1 MKFSN
6 RLALLS
12 LVLAGSIGMTG
23 CKSNA
28 KMPVNFVAVTSS
40 SYNAE
45 VTFGDYDYKFQ
56 GKINQ
61 GSSTFTLYG
70 NAIARH
76 ATASS
81 GGQGGFPGGGFP
93 GGGPGGNSSGPAF
106 EGFGAGEQQGQGG
119 EGQPG
124 GQEGQPGGQ
133 QGDPFGGQGQEGQQ
147 GDPFGGQGQQGGEGQ
162 QGDPFGGQGQQGQE
176 GQQGDPFGGQGQ
188 QGGEQ
193 QGGDNPF
200 GGGDNPFGGGDQPGG
215 QPGGQGEEPQAVAP
229 TSLSLSLSLEEAFI
243 NQAVTATVAVQP
255 ENASNSVTWTS
266 SDEKIATVNNGSIS
280 PLSEGTVTITAKST
294 VDETKSA
301 SATLKV
307 VKEDLKQYNWSI
319 SGSLAYEK
327 GYGYK
332 IVFNDE
338 SKTEVHTDFDR
349 TEGRHEFYYRV
360 KIGDESQVL
369 KFQAKDPTFKD
380 SMAKDYKKWD
390 ERDAQYIFYAK
401 ATGNNNSV
409 ATAYMYLHKTNNE
422 VTVNT
427 PNGANR
433 SLSFGMKWE
442 DRNGT
447 IVVKDGDTEYVA
459 DKSVAGAEHEGY
471 RLIYSGNTY
480 YCSLNPEVKWK
491 KLTTA
496 DFEGAN
502 THEFVG
508 SYTTTGPDGG
518 VKEVNL
524 NCVEDGKAK
533 LYLGSSTPSFT
544 GTWVKDSSNKLTIN
558 LDDKVG
564 EFTPNAEGKYEIVIR
579 VTISS
584 FFGSSTETIALTQA
598 K

>member
-1 MKFSN
+1 MKFSKTV
-6 RLALLS
+6 ALLS
-12 LVLAGSIGMTG
+12 LTLIGSIGMTG

-40 SYNAE
+40 EYNAE

-61 GSSTFTLYG
+61 GSNTFTLAA

-81 GGQGGFPGGGFP
+81 GGGMGGFPGGGFP

-106 EGFGAGEQQGQGG
+106 EGFGAAEAQQ
-119 EGQPG
+119 G
-124 GQEGQPGGQ
+124 GQEQ
-133 QGDPFGGQGQEGQQ
+133 
-147 GDPFGGQGQQGGEGQ
+147 GQGQQGGQQ
-162 QGDPFGGQGQQGQE
+162 QGNPFGGGEQGGQNPFGGNEQGQGQE
-176 GQQGDPFGGQGQ
+176 QGQENPFG
-188 QGGEQ
+188 GGEQ
-193 QGGDNPF
+193 QGGQQQGGNDNPF
-200 GGGDNPFGGGDQPGG
+200 GGGDNPW
-215 QPGGQGEEPQAVAP
+215 GGQGGGQQGGGQEQQPAVAP

-243 NQAVTATVAVQP
+243 NQAVTATVTAQP
-255 ENASNSVTWTS
+255 ENASNSVTWAS
-266 SDEKIATVNNGSIS
+266 SDEKIATVNNGSVS
-280 PLSEGTVTITAKST
+280 PLAEGIVTITATST
-294 VDETKSA
+294 VDTTKSA

-307 VKEDLKQYNWSI
+307 VKEDLAKYNWSI
-319 SGSLAYEK
+319 TGACTYEK

-338 SKTEVHTDFDR
+338 SKTEVHTDFDK

-360 KIGDESQVL
+360 KIGEESQVL

-380 SMAKDYKKWD
+380 SLAKDYKKWD
-390 ERDAQYIFYAK
+390 ERDSKYIFYAK

-409 ATAYMYLHKTNNE
+409 ATAYMYLHNSDGS
-422 VTVNT
+422 VVVNT

-433 SLSFGMKWE
+433 SLSFGMTWE
-442 DRNGT
+442 EKDGVIT
-447 IVVKDGDTEYVA
+447 VKDGETAYVA
-459 DKSVAGAEHEGY
+459 DKSVNTEHPGY
-471 RLIYSGNTY
+471 RLVYSGNTY
-480 YCSLNPEVKWK
+480 YCSLNPDFKWK
-491 KLTTA
+491 KFTTA

-508 SYTTTGPDGG
+508 SYTTSGPDGG

-533 LYLGSSTPSFT
+533 LYLGSSTPSFV
-544 GTWVKDSSNKLTIN
+544 GTWTKDASNKLTIN
-558 LDDKVG
+558 LDGKTG
-564 EFTPNAEGKYEIVIR
+564 EFTPGADGKYSVVIR

>member
-1 MKFSN
+1 MKFSKTV
-6 RLALLS
+6 ALLS
-12 LVLAGSIGMTG
+12 LTLIGSIGMTG

-40 SYNAE
+40 EYNAE

-61 GSSTFTLYG
+61 GSNTFTLAA

-81 GGQGGFPGGGFP
+81 GGGMGGFPGGGFP

-106 EGFGAGEQQGQGG
+106 EGFGAAEQ
-119 EGQPG
+119 
-124 GQEGQPGGQ
+124 
-133 QGDPFGGQGQEGQQ
+133 
-147 GDPFGGQGQQGGEGQ
+147 QQGGEQ
-162 QGDPFGGQGQQGQE
+162 
-176 GQQGDPFGGQGQ
+176 GQGQ

-193 QGGDNPF
+193 QGNPFGGNEQGGQNPFGGGEQQGQEQGQGEQQGQENPFGGQEQGQGQQGGQQQGNDNPF
-200 GGGDNPFGGGDQPGG
+200 GGGDNPW
-215 QPGGQGEEPQAVAP
+215 GGQGGQQGGGQQGGQEQQAVAP

-255 ENASNSVTWTS
+255 ENASNSVTWSS
-266 SDEKIATVNNGSIS
+266 SDEKIATVNNGSVS
-280 PLSEGTVTITAKST
+280 PLAEGTVTITATST
-294 VDETKSA
+294 VDTTKSA

-307 VKEDLKQYNWSI
+307 VKEDLSKYNWSI
-319 SGSLAYEK
+319 TGACTYEK

-338 SKTEVHTDFDR
+338 SKTEVHTDFDK

-360 KIGDESQVL
+360 QIGEESQVL

-380 SMAKDYKKWD
+380 SLAKDYKKWD
-390 ERDAQYIFYAK
+390 ERDSKYIFYAK

-409 ATAYMYLHKTNNE
+409 ATAYMYLHNTNGE

-442 DRNGT
+442 EKDGVIT
-447 IVVKDGDTEYVA
+447 VKDGDTAYVA
-459 DKSVAGAEHEGY
+459 DKSVNTEHPGY
-471 RLIYSGNTY
+471 RLVYSGNTY
-480 YCSLNPEVKWK
+480 YCSLNPDFKWK
-491 KLTTA
+491 KFTTA

-508 SYTTTGPDGG
+508 SYTTSGPDGG

-533 LYLGSSTPSFT
+533 LYLGSSTPSFV
-544 GTWVKDSSNKLTIN
+544 GTWTKDASNKLTIN
-558 LDDKVG
+558 LDGKTG
-564 EFTPNAEGKYEIVIR
+564 EFTPGADGKYSVVIR

>member
-1 MKFSN
+1 MKFSKTV
-6 RLALLS
+6 ALLS
-12 LVLAGSIGMTG
+12 LTLIGSIGMTG

-40 SYNAE
+40 EYNAE

-61 GSSTFTLYG
+61 GSNTFTLAA

-81 GGQGGFPGGGFP
+81 GGGMGGFPGGGFP

-106 EGFGAGEQQGQGG
+106 EGFGAAEAQQ
-119 EGQPG
+119 G
-124 GQEGQPGGQ
+124 GQEQ
-133 QGDPFGGQGQEGQQ
+133 
-147 GDPFGGQGQQGGEGQ
+147 
-162 QGDPFGGQGQQGQE
+162 
-176 GQQGDPFGGQGQ
+176 GQGQ

-193 QGGDNPF
+193 QGNPF
-200 GGGDNPFGGGDQPGG
+200 GGGEQGGQNPFGGNEQGQGQEQGQDEQQGQENPFGG
-215 QPGGQGEEPQAVAP
+215 QEQGQGEQQGGQENPWGGQQQGGNGQQGGEQQPAVAP

-255 ENASNSVTWTS
+255 ENASNSVTWAS
-266 SDEKIATVNNGSIS
+266 SDEKIATVNNGSVS
-280 PLSEGTVTITAKST
+280 PLAEGTVTITATST
-294 VDETKSA
+294 VDTTKSA

-307 VKEDLKQYNWSI
+307 VKEDLAKYNWSI
-319 SGSLAYEK
+319 TGACTYEK

-338 SKTEVHTDFDR
+338 SKTEVHTDFDK

-360 KIGDESQVL
+360 KIGEESQVL

-380 SMAKDYKKWD
+380 SLAKDYKKWD
-390 ERDAQYIFYAK
+390 ERDSKYIFYAK

-409 ATAYMYLHKTNNE
+409 ATAYMYLHNTNNE

-427 PNGANR
+427 PSGANR
-433 SLSFGMKWE
+433 SLSFGLKWE
-442 DRNGT
+442 EKDGVIT
-447 IVVKDGDTEYVA
+447 VKDGDTAYVA
-459 DKSVAGAEHEGY
+459 DKSVNSEHPGY
-471 RLIYSGNTY
+471 RLVYGSNTY
-480 YCSLNPEVKWK
+480 YCSLNPDFKWK
-491 KLTTA
+491 KFTTA

-502 THEFVG
+502 AYEFVG
-508 SYTTTGPDGG
+508 SYTTSGPDGG

-533 LYLGSSTPSFT
+533 LYLGSSTPSFV
-544 GTWVKDSSNKLTIN
+544 GTWTKDASDKLTIN
-558 LDDKVG
+558 LDGKTG
-564 EFTPNAEGKYEIVIR
+564 EFTKGADGKYSVVIR

>member
-1 MKFSN
+1 MKFSKTV
-6 RLALLS
+6 ALLS
-12 LVLAGSIGMTG
+12 LTLIGSIGMTG

-40 SYNAE
+40 EYNAE

-61 GSSTFTLYG
+61 GSNTFTLAA

-81 GGQGGFPGGGFP
+81 GGGMGGFPGGGFP

-106 EGFGAGEQQGQGG
+106 EGFGAAEAQQ
-119 EGQPG
+119 G
-124 GQEGQPGGQ
+124 GQEQ
-133 QGDPFGGQGQEGQQ
+133 
-147 GDPFGGQGQQGGEGQ
+147 
-162 QGDPFGGQGQQGQE
+162 
-176 GQQGDPFGGQGQ
+176 GQGQ

-193 QGGDNPF
+193 QGNPF
-200 GGGDNPFGGGDQPGG
+200 GGGEQGGQNPFGGNEQG
-215 QPGGQGEEPQAVAP
+215 QGQEQGQGEQQGQENPFGGQEQGGQQQGGQENPWGGQQQGGNGQQGGGQEQQPAVAP

-243 NQAVTATVAVQP
+243 NQAVTATVTAQP
-255 ENASNSVTWTS
+255 ENASNSVTWAS
-266 SDEKIATVNNGSIS
+266 SDEKIATVNNGSVS
-280 PLSEGTVTITAKST
+280 PLAEGTVTITATST
-294 VDETKSA
+294 VDTTKSA

-307 VKEDLKQYNWSI
+307 VKEDLAKYNWSI
-319 SGSLAYEK
+319 TGACTYEK

-338 SKTEVHTDFDR
+338 SKTEVHTDFDK

-360 KIGDESQVL
+360 KIGEESQVL

-380 SMAKDYKKWD
+380 SLAKDYKKWD
-390 ERDAQYIFYAK
+390 ERDSKYVFYAK

-409 ATAYMYLHKTNNE
+409 ATAYMYLHNTNNE

-442 DRNGT
+442 EKDGVIT
-447 IVVKDGDTEYVA
+447 VKDGDTAYVA
-459 DKSVAGAEHEGY
+459 DKSVNSEHPGY
-471 RLIYSGNTY
+471 RLVYGSNTY
-480 YCSLNPEVKWK
+480 YCSLNPDFKWK
-491 KLTTA
+491 KFTTA

-508 SYTTTGPDGG
+508 SYTTSGPDGG

-533 LYLGSSTPSFT
+533 LYLGSSTPSFV
-544 GTWVKDSSNKLTIN
+544 GTWTKDASDKLTIN
-558 LDDKVG
+558 LDGKTG
-564 EFTPNAEGKYEIVIR
+564 EFTKGADGKYSVVIR

>member
-1 MKFSN
+1 MKFSKTV
-6 RLALLS
+6 ALLS
-12 LVLAGSIGMTG
+12 LTLIGSIGMTG

-40 SYNAE
+40 EYNAE

-61 GSSTFTLYG
+61 GSNTFTLAA

-81 GGQGGFPGGGFP
+81 GGGMGGFPGGGFP

-106 EGFGAGEQQGQGG
+106 EGFGAAEQ
-119 EGQPG
+119 
-124 GQEGQPGGQ
+124 
-133 QGDPFGGQGQEGQQ
+133 
-147 GDPFGGQGQQGGEGQ
+147 QQGGEQ
-162 QGDPFGGQGQQGQE
+162 
-176 GQQGDPFGGQGQ
+176 GQGQ

-193 QGGDNPF
+193 QGNPFGGNEQGGQNPFGGGEQQGQEQGQGEQQGQENPFGGQEQGQGQQGGQQQGNDNPF
-200 GGGDNPFGGGDQPGG
+200 GGGDNPW
-215 QPGGQGEEPQAVAP
+215 GGQGGQQGGGQQGGQEQQAVAP

-255 ENASNSVTWTS
+255 ENASNSVTWSS
-266 SDEKIATVNNGSIS
+266 SDEKIATVNNGSVS
-280 PLSEGTVTITAKST
+280 PLAEGTVTITATST
-294 VDETKSA
+294 VDTTKSA

-307 VKEDLKQYNWSI
+307 VKEDLSKYNWSI
-319 SGSLAYEK
+319 TGACTYEK

-338 SKTEVHTDFDR
+338 SKTEVHTDFDK

-360 KIGDESQVL
+360 QIGEESQVL

-380 SMAKDYKKWD
+380 SLAKDYKKWD
-390 ERDAQYIFYAK
+390 ERDSKYIFYAK

-409 ATAYMYLHKTNNE
+409 ATAYMYLHNTNNE

-427 PNGANR
+427 PSGANR
-433 SLSFGMKWE
+433 SLSFGLKWE
-442 DRNGT
+442 EKDGVIT
-447 IVVKDGDTEYVA
+447 VKDGDTAYVA
-459 DKSVAGAEHEGY
+459 DKSVNTEHPGY
-471 RLIYSGNTY
+471 RLVYGSNTY
-480 YCSLNPEVKWK
+480 YCSLNPDFKWK
-491 KLTTA
+491 KFTTA

-502 THEFVG
+502 AYEFVG
-508 SYTTTGPDGG
+508 SYTTSGPDGG

-533 LYLGSSTPSFT
+533 LYLGSSTPSFV
-544 GTWVKDSSNKLTIN
+544 GTWTKDASDKLTIN
-558 LDDKVG
+558 LDGKTG
-564 EFTPNAEGKYEIVIR
+564 EFTKGADGKYSVVIR

>member
-1 MKFSN
+1 MKFSKTV
-6 RLALLS
+6 ALLS
-12 LVLAGSIGMTG
+12 LTLIGSIGMTG

-40 SYNAE
+40 EYNAE

-61 GSSTFTLYG
+61 GSNTFTLAA

-81 GGQGGFPGGGFP
+81 GGGMGGFPGGGFP

-106 EGFGAGEQQGQGG
+106 EGFGAAEAQQ
-119 EGQPG
+119 G
-124 GQEGQPGGQ
+124 GQEQ
-133 QGDPFGGQGQEGQQ
+133 
-147 GDPFGGQGQQGGEGQ
+147 GQGQQGGQQ
-162 QGDPFGGQGQQGQE
+162 QGNPFGGGEQGGQNPFGGNEQGQGQE
-176 GQQGDPFGGQGQ
+176 QGQENPFG
-188 QGGEQ
+188 GGEQ
-193 QGGDNPF
+193 QGGQQQGGNDNPF
-200 GGGDNPFGGGDQPGG
+200 GGGDNPW
-215 QPGGQGEEPQAVAP
+215 GGQGGGQQGGGQEQQPAVAP

-243 NQAVTATVAVQP
+243 NQAVTATVTAQP
-255 ENASNSVTWTS
+255 ENASNSVTWAS
-266 SDEKIATVNNGSIS
+266 SDEKIATVNNGSVS
-280 PLSEGTVTITAKST
+280 PLAEGIVTITATST
-294 VDETKSA
+294 VDTTKSA

-307 VKEDLKQYNWSI
+307 VKEDLAKYNWSI
-319 SGSLAYEK
+319 TGACTYEK

-338 SKTEVHTDFDR
+338 SKTEVHTDFDK

-360 KIGDESQVL
+360 KIGEESQVL

-380 SMAKDYKKWD
+380 SLAKDYKKWD
-390 ERDAQYIFYAK
+390 ERDSKYIFYAK

-409 ATAYMYLHKTNNE
+409 ATAYMYLHNTNNE

-427 PNGANR
+427 PSGANR
-433 SLSFGMKWE
+433 SLSFGLKWE
-442 DRNGT
+442 EKDGVIT
-447 IVVKDGDTEYVA
+447 VKDGDTAYVA
-459 DKSVAGAEHEGY
+459 DKSVNTEHPGY
-471 RLIYSGNTY
+471 RLVYGSNTY
-480 YCSLNPEVKWK
+480 YCSLNPDFKWK
-491 KLTTA
+491 KFTTA

-502 THEFVG
+502 AYEFVG
-508 SYTTTGPDGG
+508 SYTTSGPDGG

-533 LYLGSSTPSFT
+533 LYLGSSTPSFV
-544 GTWVKDSSNKLTIN
+544 GTWTKDASDKLTIN
-558 LDDKVG
+558 LDGKTG
-564 EFTPNAEGKYEIVIR
+564 EFTKGADGKYSVVIR

>member
-1 MKFSN
+1 MKFSKTV
-6 RLALLS
+6 ALLS
-12 LVLAGSIGMTG
+12 LTLIGSIGMTG

-40 SYNAE
+40 EYNAE

-61 GSSTFTLYG
+61 GSNTFTLAA

-81 GGQGGFPGGGFP
+81 GGGMGGFPGGGFP

-106 EGFGAGEQQGQGG
+106 EGFGAAEAQQGGQQQGQGQQGEQQQGGEQQGNPFGGGEQGGQNPFGGNEQGQGQEQGQGEQQGQ
-119 EGQPG
+119 EN
-124 GQEGQPGGQ
+124 
-133 QGDPFGGQGQEGQQ
+133 PFGGQEQ
-147 GDPFGGQGQQGGEGQ
+147 GGQQQGGQENPWGGQ
-162 QGDPFGGQGQQGQE
+162 QQGGN
-176 GQQGDPFGGQGQ
+176 GQ

-193 QGGDNPF
+193 Q
-200 GGGDNPFGGGDQPGG
+200 
-215 QPGGQGEEPQAVAP
+215 QAVAP

-255 ENASNSVTWTS
+255 ENASNSVTWAS
-266 SDEKIATVNNGSIS
+266 SDEKIATVNNGSVS
-280 PLSEGTVTITAKST
+280 PLAEGTVTITATST
-294 VDETKSA
+294 VDTTKSA

-307 VKEDLKQYNWSI
+307 VKEDLAKYNWSI
-319 SGSLAYEK
+319 TGACSYEK

-338 SKTEVHTDFDR
+338 SKTEVHTDFDK

-360 KIGDESQVL
+360 KIGEESQVL

-380 SMAKDYKKWD
+380 QLAKDYKKWD
-390 ERDAQYIFYAK
+390 ERDSKYIFYAK

-409 ATAYMYLHKTNNE
+409 ATAYMYLHNTNNE

-433 SLSFGMKWE
+433 SLSFGLKWE
-442 DRNGT
+442 EKDGVIT
-447 IVVKDGDTEYVA
+447 VKDGDTAYVA
-459 DKSVAGAEHEGY
+459 DKSVNSEHPGY
-471 RLIYSGNTY
+471 RLVYGSNTY
-480 YCSLNPEVKWK
+480 YCSLNPDFKWK
-491 KLTTA
+491 KFTTA

-502 THEFVG
+502 TYEFVG

-533 LYLGSSTPSFT
+533 LYLGSSTPSFV
-544 GTWVKDSSNKLTIN
+544 GTWTKDASDKLTIN
-558 LDDKVG
+558 LDGKTG
-564 EFTPNAEGKYEIVIR
+564 EFTKGADGKYSVVIR

>member
-1 MKFSN
+1 MKFSKTV
-6 RLALLS
+6 ALLS
-12 LVLAGSIGMTG
+12 LTLIGSIGMTG

-40 SYNAE
+40 EYNAE

-61 GSSTFTLYG
+61 GSNTFTLAA

-76 ATASS
+76 ATASQ
-81 GGQGGFPGGGFP
+81 GGGGMGGFPGGGFP

-106 EGFGAGEQQGQGG
+106 EGFGAGEQQQGG
-119 EGQPG
+119 EQ
-124 GQEGQPGGQ
+124 
-133 QGDPFGGQGQEGQQ
+133 
-147 GDPFGGQGQQGGEGQ
+147 
-162 QGDPFGGQGQQGQE
+162 
-176 GQQGDPFGGQGQ
+176 GQGQ

-193 QGGDNPF
+193 QGNPFGGNEQGGQNPFGGNEQQGQGEQQGQENPFGGNEQGQGQQGGQQQGNDNPF
-200 GGGDNPFGGGDQPGG
+200 GGPEQGAG
-215 QPGGQGEEPQAVAP
+215 QVGGEEQPVAP

-266 SDEKIATVNNGSIS
+266 SDEKIVTVNNGSVN
-280 PLSEGTVTITAKST
+280 PLAEGTVTITATST
-294 VDETKSA
+294 VDTTKSA

-307 VKEDLKQYNWSI
+307 VKEDLAKYNWSV
-319 SGSLAYEK
+319 SGTYKLEK
-327 GYGYK
+327 GYGYV
-332 IVFNDE
+332 ISFNDE
-338 SKTEVHTDFDR
+338 GKTVIHTDFDK
-349 TEGRHEFYYRV
+349 TEGRHEFYYNV
-360 KIGDESQVL
+360 KIGEESQTL

-380 SMAKDYKKWD
+380 SLAKDYKKWD
-390 ERDAQYIFYAK
+390 ERDSKYVFYAK

-409 ATAYMYLHKTNNE
+409 ATAYMYLHNSDNS
-422 VTVNT
+422 VVVNT
-427 PNGANR
+427 PSGANR
-433 SLSFGMKWE
+433 SLSFGMTWE
-442 DRNGT
+442 E
-447 IVVKDGDTEYVA
+447 KDGVITVHDGETAYVA
-459 DKSVAGAEHEGY
+459 DKSVNAEHPGH
-471 RLIYSGNTY
+471 RLVYSGNTY
-480 YCSLNPEVKWK
+480 YCSLNPDFKWK
-491 KLTTA
+491 KFTTA

-508 SYTTTGPDGG
+508 SYTTSGPDGG

-533 LYLGSSTPSFT
+533 LYLGSSTPSFV
-544 GTWVKDSSNKLTIN
+544 GTWTKDASNKLTIN
-558 LDDKVG
+558 LDGKTG
-564 EFTPNAEGKYEIVIR
+564 EFTPGADGKYSVVIR

>member
-1 MKFSN
+1 MKFSKTV
-6 RLALLS
+6 ALLS
-12 LVLAGSIGMTG
+12 LTLIGSIGMTG

-40 SYNAE
+40 EYNAE

-61 GSSTFTLYG
+61 GSNTFTLAA

-81 GGQGGFPGGGFP
+81 GGGMGGFPGGGFP

-106 EGFGAGEQQGQGG
+106 EGFGAAEAQQGGQQQGQGQQGEQQQGGEQQGNPFGGGEQGGQNPFGGNEQGQGQERGQGEQQGQ
-119 EGQPG
+119 EN
-124 GQEGQPGGQ
+124 
-133 QGDPFGGQGQEGQQ
+133 PFGGQEQ
-147 GDPFGGQGQQGGEGQ
+147 GGQQQGGQENPWGGQ
-162 QGDPFGGQGQQGQE
+162 QQGGN
-176 GQQGDPFGGQGQ
+176 GQ

-193 QGGDNPF
+193 Q
-200 GGGDNPFGGGDQPGG
+200 
-215 QPGGQGEEPQAVAP
+215 QAVAP

-255 ENASNSVTWTS
+255 ENASNSVTWAS
-266 SDEKIATVNNGSIS
+266 SDEKIATVNNGSVS
-280 PLSEGTVTITAKST
+280 PLAEGTVTITATST
-294 VDETKSA
+294 VDTTKSA

-307 VKEDLKQYNWSI
+307 VKEDLAKYNWSI
-319 SGSLAYEK
+319 TGACSYEK

-338 SKTEVHTDFDR
+338 SKTEVHTDFDK

-360 KIGDESQVL
+360 KIGEESQVL

-380 SMAKDYKKWD
+380 QLAKDYKKWD
-390 ERDAQYIFYAK
+390 ERDSKYIFYAK

-409 ATAYMYLHKTNNE
+409 ATAYMYLHNTNNE

-433 SLSFGMKWE
+433 SLSFGLKWE
-442 DRNGT
+442 EKDGVIT
-447 IVVKDGDTEYVA
+447 VKDGDTAYVA
-459 DKSVAGAEHEGY
+459 DKSVNSEHPGY
-471 RLIYSGNTY
+471 RLVYGSNTY
-480 YCSLNPEVKWK
+480 YCSLNPDFKWK
-491 KLTTA
+491 KFTTA

-502 THEFVG
+502 TYEFVG

-533 LYLGSSTPSFT
+533 LYLGSSTPSFV
-544 GTWVKDSSNKLTIN
+544 GTWTKDASDKLTIN
-558 LDDKVG
+558 LDGKTG
-564 EFTPNAEGKYEIVIR
+564 EFTKGADGKYSVVIR

>member
-6 RLALLS
+6 KIALLS
-12 LVLAGSIGMTG
+12 LVLAGSVCMTG

-45 VTFGDYDYKFQ
+45 VQFGDYDYKFQ
-56 GKINQ
+56 GKITQ

-106 EGFGAGEQQGQGG
+106 EGFGAGEQQQGG
-119 EGQPG
+119 EG
-124 GQEGQPGGQ
+124 
-133 QGDPFGGQGQEGQQ
+133 
-147 GDPFGGQGQQGGEGQ
+147 QGGEGQ
-162 QGDPFGGQGQQGQE
+162 QGGFPGMGGEGQGQEGQGQQGGFPGMGGEGQEGQGGEGQQQGQE
-176 GQQGDPFGGQGQ
+176 GQGEGQ
-188 QGGEQ
+188 QQGGFPGGGEQ
-193 QGGDNPF
+193 QGGQQGGFPGQGGEGQQQ
-200 GGGDNPFGGGDQPGG
+200 GGGEQ
-215 QPGGQGEEPQAVAP
+215 QQEVAP
-229 TSLSLSLSLEEAFI
+229 ETISLALDKVEAYI
-243 NQAVTATVAVQP
+243 NEAVSATVSVTP
-255 ENASNSVTWTS
+255 ENASKNVTWAS

-280 PLSEGTVTITAKST
+280 PIAEGKVTITATST
-294 VDETKSA
+294 LDQTKKA
-301 SATLKV
+301 SVELTVK
-307 VKEDLKQYNWSI
+307 KEDLKQYNWSVT
-319 SGSLAYEK
+319 GSLSYEK

-332 IVFNDE
+332 IVFDDE
-338 SKTEVHTDFDR
+338 GKTEVHTDFDR

-390 ERDAQYIFYAK
+390 ERDAQYTFYAK

-427 PNGANR
+427 PNGADR

-442 DRNGT
+442 ERNGT

-459 DKSVAGAEHEGY
+459 DKSVANAEHQGY
-471 RLIYSGNTY
+471 RLIYNSNTY
-480 YCSLNPEVKWK
+480 YCSLNPDVKWK
-491 KLTTA
+491 KMTIA
-496 DFEGAN
+496 DFEGQN
-502 THEFVG
+502 IHEFVG

-518 VKEVNL
+518 TKEVNL

-544 GTWVKDSSNKLTIN
+544 GTWEKDNNNKLTIN
-558 LDDKVG
+558 LDDKTG
-564 EFTPNAEGKYEIVIR
+564 EFVPNAEGKYEIVIR

>member
-1 MKFSN
+1 MKFSKTV
-6 RLALLS
+6 ALLS
-12 LVLAGSIGMTG
+12 LTLIGSIGMTG

-40 SYNAE
+40 EYNAE

-61 GSSTFTLYG
+61 GSNTFTLAA

-76 ATASS
+76 TTASS
-81 GGQGGFPGGGFP
+81 GGGMGGFPGGGFP

-106 EGFGAGEQQGQGG
+106 EGFGAAEAQQ
-119 EGQPG
+119 G
-124 GQEGQPGGQ
+124 GQEQ
-133 QGDPFGGQGQEGQQ
+133 
-147 GDPFGGQGQQGGEGQ
+147 GQGQQGGQQ
-162 QGDPFGGQGQQGQE
+162 QGNPFGGGEQGGQNPFGGNEQGQGQE
-176 GQQGDPFGGQGQ
+176 QGQENPFG
-188 QGGEQ
+188 GGEQ
-193 QGGDNPF
+193 QGGQQQGGNDNPF
-200 GGGDNPFGGGDQPGG
+200 GGGDNPW
-215 QPGGQGEEPQAVAP
+215 GGQGGGQQGGGQEQQPAVAP

-243 NQAVTATVAVQP
+243 NQAVTATVTAQP
-255 ENASNSVTWTS
+255 ENASNSVTWAS
-266 SDEKIATVNNGSIS
+266 SDEKIATVNNGSVS
-280 PLSEGTVTITAKST
+280 PLAEGTVTITATST
-294 VDETKSA
+294 VDTTKSA

-307 VKEDLKQYNWSI
+307 VKEDLAKYNWSI
-319 SGSLAYEK
+319 TGACTYEK

-338 SKTEVHTDFDR
+338 SKTEVHTDFDK

-360 KIGDESQVL
+360 KIGEESQVL

-380 SMAKDYKKWD
+380 QLAKDYKKWD
-390 ERDAQYIFYAK
+390 ERDSKYIFYAK

-409 ATAYMYLHKTNNE
+409 ATAYMYLHNTNNE

-427 PNGANR
+427 PSGANR
-433 SLSFGMKWE
+433 SLSFGLKWE
-442 DRNGT
+442 EKDGVIT
-447 IVVKDGDTEYVA
+447 VKDGDTAYVA
-459 DKSVAGAEHEGY
+459 DKSVNTEHPGY
-471 RLIYSGNTY
+471 RLVYGSNTY
-480 YCSLNPEVKWK
+480 YCSLNPDFKWK
-491 KLTTA
+491 KFTTA

-502 THEFVG
+502 AYEFVG
-508 SYTTTGPDGG
+508 SYTTSGPDGG

-533 LYLGSSTPSFT
+533 LYLGSSTPSFV
-544 GTWVKDSSNKLTIN
+544 GTWTKDASDKLTIN
-558 LDDKVG
+558 LDGKTG
-564 EFTPNAEGKYEIVIR
+564 EFTKGADGKYSVVIR

>member
-1 MKFSN
+1 MKFSKTV
-6 RLALLS
+6 ALLS
-12 LVLAGSIGMTG
+12 LTLIGSIGMTG

-40 SYNAE
+40 EYNAE

-61 GSSTFTLYG
+61 GSNTFTLAA

-81 GGQGGFPGGGFP
+81 GGGMGGFPGGGFP

-106 EGFGAGEQQGQGG
+106 EGFGAAEAQQ
-119 EGQPG
+119 G
-124 GQEGQPGGQ
+124 GQEQ
-133 QGDPFGGQGQEGQQ
+133 
-147 GDPFGGQGQQGGEGQ
+147 
-162 QGDPFGGQGQQGQE
+162 
-176 GQQGDPFGGQGQ
+176 GQGQ

-193 QGGDNPF
+193 QGNPFGGGEQGGQNPFGGNEQGQGQEQGQENPFGGGEQQGGEQQGGQQQGGNDNPF
-200 GGGDNPFGGGDQPGG
+200 GGGDNPW
-215 QPGGQGEEPQAVAP
+215 GGQGGGQQGGGQEQQPAVAP

-243 NQAVTATVAVQP
+243 NQAVTATVTAQP
-255 ENASNSVTWTS
+255 ENASNSVTWAS
-266 SDEKIATVNNGSIS
+266 SDEKIATVNNGSVS
-280 PLSEGTVTITAKST
+280 PLAEGTVTITATST
-294 VDETKSA
+294 VDTTKSA

-307 VKEDLKQYNWSI
+307 VKEDLAKYNWSI
-319 SGSLAYEK
+319 TGACSYEK

-338 SKTEVHTDFDR
+338 SKTEVHTDFDK

-360 KIGDESQVL
+360 KIGEESQVL

-380 SMAKDYKKWD
+380 QLAKDYKKWD
-390 ERDAQYIFYAK
+390 ERDSKYIFYAK

-409 ATAYMYLHKTNNE
+409 ATAYMYLHNTNNE

-427 PNGANR
+427 PSGANR
-433 SLSFGMKWE
+433 SLSFGLKWE
-442 DRNGT
+442 EKDGVIT
-447 IVVKDGDTEYVA
+447 VKDGDTAYVA
-459 DKSVAGAEHEGY
+459 DKSVNTEHPGY
-471 RLIYSGNTY
+471 RLVYGSNTY
-480 YCSLNPEVKWK
+480 YCSLNPDFKWK
-491 KLTTA
+491 KFTTA

-502 THEFVG
+502 AYEFVG
-508 SYTTTGPDGG
+508 SYTTSGPDGG

-533 LYLGSSTPSFT
+533 LYLGSSTPSFV
-544 GTWVKDSSNKLTIN
+544 GTWTKDASDKLTIN
-558 LDDKVG
+558 LDGKTG
-564 EFTPNAEGKYEIVIR
+564 EFTKGADGKYSVVIR